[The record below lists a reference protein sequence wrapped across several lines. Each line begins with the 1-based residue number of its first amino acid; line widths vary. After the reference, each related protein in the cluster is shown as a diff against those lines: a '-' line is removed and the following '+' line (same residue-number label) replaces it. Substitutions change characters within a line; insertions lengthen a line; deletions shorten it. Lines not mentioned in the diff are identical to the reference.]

1 MSWRRTVGNLLE
13 YIRWRGDI
21 PFSVIPPCEVDEL
34 IFSHLA
40 YLDLDG
46 IVGKQPVKLSQ
57 AYVLWKQKGYS
68 APKGIHSRFIWD
80 EIIPMFGE
88 AAGTRRFCDCLFSDF
103 ISVCDEVKQSQFGAV
118 TITLPG
124 IRGEHILFRGTD
136 DTLIGWK
143 ENLCMSYLSAVPAQT
158 AALEYLCRHEKNG
171 ELTLCGHSK
180 GGNLAV
186 FAAGAAS
193 SEVQENILCV
203 WNFDGPGFR
212 QDFLRSDGYRRVAGK
227 IRTYVPESS
236 VFGMMLAN
244 DGRYRVVRSS
254 AAGVA
259 QHDGFSWEIS
269 GSGFCRAKALS
280 EKSRLH
286 HRIMERWLA
295 GIPDDCRAALVNCL
309 FRILSDEKFRFMTE
323 VKAKENRHRVLYACL
338 RADAESRRLLIT
350 HFLPLIRL
358 WKSADLFCDKR
369 NKAAGKK
376 QTPDG
381 QHHKNTPAPT

>member
-1 MSWRRTVGNLLE
+1 MGNLLE

-21 PFSVIPPCEVDEL
+21 PFSVVPPGEADEL

-40 YLDLDG
+40 YLDLNG
-46 IVGKQPVKLSQ
+46 IVSDTPVKLSQ

-80 EIIPMFGE
+80 EIIPMFGK
-88 AAGTRRFCDCLFSDF
+88 ASATKRFSDCLFSDF
-103 ISVCDEVKQSQFGAV
+103 ACECNEEKGSQFGAV

-124 IRGEHILFRGTD
+124 IPGEHILFRGTD

-143 ENLCMSYLSAVPAQT
+143 ENFCMSYLPAVPAQT
-158 AALEYLCRHEKNG
+158 SALSYLCRHKDAG
-171 ELTLCGHSK
+171 ELTVCGHSK

-186 FAAGAAS
+186 FAASAAP
-193 SEVQENILCV
+193 EALQEKIQCV

-227 IRTYVPESS
+227 TRTYVPESS

-295 GIPDDCRAALVNCL
+295 GIPDDCRAAIVDCL
-309 FRILSDEKFRFMTE
+309 FRLLSDENFRSMTE
-323 VKAKENRHRVLYACL
+323 VKAKENRYRVVYAYL
-338 RADAESRRLLIT
+338 RADAESRRLLSK

-376 QTPDG
+376 QTSNR

>member
-1 MSWRRTVGNLLE
+1 MGNLLE

-21 PFSVIPPCEVDEL
+21 PFSVVPPGEADEL

-40 YLDLDG
+40 YLDLNG
-46 IVGKQPVKLSQ
+46 IVSDTPVKLSQ

-80 EIIPMFGE
+80 EIIPMFGK
-88 AAGTRRFCDCLFSDF
+88 ASATKRFSDCLFSDF
-103 ISVCDEVKQSQFGAV
+103 TCECNEEKGSQFGAV

-124 IRGEHILFRGTD
+124 IPGEHILFRGTD

-143 ENLCMSYLSAVPAQT
+143 ENFCMSYLPAVPAQT
-158 AALEYLCRHEKNG
+158 SALSYLCRHKDAG
-171 ELTLCGHSK
+171 ELTVCGHSK

-186 FAAGAAS
+186 FAASAAP
-193 SEVQENILCV
+193 EALQEKIQCV

-227 IRTYVPESS
+227 TRTYVPESS

-295 GIPDDCRAALVNCL
+295 GIPDDCRAAIVDCL
-309 FRILSDEKFRFMTE
+309 FRLLSDEKFRSMTE
-323 VKAKENRHRVLYACL
+323 VKAKENRYRVVYAYL
-338 RADAESRRLLIT
+338 RADAESRRLLSK

-376 QTPDG
+376 QTSNR

>member
-1 MSWRRTVGNLLE
+1 MGNLLE

-46 IVGKQPVKLSQ
+46 IVGEQPVSLTS
-57 AYVLWKQKGYS
+57 AYRSWQEKGYGT
-68 APKGIHSRFIWD
+68 PPGIHSRFIWD

-88 AAGTRRFCDCLFSDF
+88 ASATKRFSDCLFSDF
-103 ISVCDEVKQSQFGAV
+103 ACECNEAKGSQFGAV

-124 IRGEHILFRGTD
+124 IPGEHILFRGTD

-143 ENLCMSYLSAVPAQT
+143 ENLCMSYLPAVPAQT
-158 AALEYLCRHEKNG
+158 SALSYLCRHKDAG
-171 ELTLCGHSK
+171 ELTVCGHSK

-186 FAAGAAS
+186 FAASAAP
-193 SEVQENILCV
+193 EALQEKIQCV

-212 QDFLRSDGYRRVAGK
+212 REFLRSAGYRNMVPR
-227 IRTYVPESS
+227 IRTFVPESS

-254 AAGVA
+254 AQGVA
-259 QHDGFSWEIS
+259 QHDGFSWEVS
-269 GSGFCRAKALS
+269 GAGFCFAESLS

-286 HRIMERWLA
+286 HRIMEKWLA
-295 GIPDDCRAALVNCL
+295 GIPDDCRAAIVDCL
-309 FRILSDEKFRFMTE
+309 FRLLSDEKFRSMTE
-323 VKAKENRHRVLYACL
+323 VKAKENRYRVVYAYL
-338 RADAESRRLLIT
+338 RADAESRRLLSK

-358 WKSADLFCDKR
+358 WKSADLLCDKR
-369 NKAAGKK
+369 KK
-376 QTPDG
+376 QADKSQTNVS
-381 QHHKNTPAPT
+381 HHKNTPAPT